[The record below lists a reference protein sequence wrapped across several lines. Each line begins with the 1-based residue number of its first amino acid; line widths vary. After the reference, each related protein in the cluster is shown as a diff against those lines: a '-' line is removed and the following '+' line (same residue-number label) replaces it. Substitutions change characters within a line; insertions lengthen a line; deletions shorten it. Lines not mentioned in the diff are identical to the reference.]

1 MVKSC
6 IGKLKNPISWWWC
19 LYIYITDPKYG
30 RNNLV
35 VEAVETSEN
44 QKKKLQLPEYTKV
57 DR

>member
-35 VEAVETSEN
+35 VKNGNFRKPKEKATTARVYKS
-44 QKKKLQLPEYTKV
+44 
-57 DR
+57 R